1 VGAVSPTYGECPQIA
16 LKKPL
21 KQQQKGTM
29 PNMARPLLSELG
41 GEAMNTSLNPQDSNR
56 QHEEELTSAVL
67 QYLAENPR
75 AMDTLEGIAEWW
87 IARQQIRV
95 EVATLARVLR
105 RLTERGL
112 LEVTGSGEYARYS
125 LKPDRHEP

>member
-1 VGAVSPTYGECPQIA
+1 
-16 LKKPL
+16 
-21 KQQQKGTM
+21 
-29 PNMARPLLSELG
+29 
-41 GEAMNTSLNPQDSNR
+41 MNRSFNSQDSDQ

-67 QYLAENPR
+67 GYLAENPR

-95 EVATLARVLR
+95 EVTMLARVLR

-112 LEVTGSGEYARYS
+112 LEVTGRGEYARYS
-125 LKPDRHEP
+125 LKPQRHDP

>member
-1 VGAVSPTYGECPQIA
+1 
-16 LKKPL
+16 
-21 KQQQKGTM
+21 
-29 PNMARPLLSELG
+29 
-41 GEAMNTSLNPQDSNR
+41 MNTSLNPQDSDR
-56 QHEEELTSAVL
+56 EHEEELTSAVL
-67 QYLAENPR
+67 RYLAENPR

-95 EVATLARVLR
+95 EVTTLARVLR
-105 RLTERGL
+105 RLAERGL

>member
-1 VGAVSPTYGECPQIA
+1 
-16 LKKPL
+16 
-21 KQQQKGTM
+21 
-29 PNMARPLLSELG
+29 
-41 GEAMNTSLNPQDSNR
+41 MNTSLNPQDSDWK
-56 QHEEELTSAVL
+56 HEEELTSAVL
-67 QYLAENPR
+67 GYLAEHPR

-95 EVATLARVLR
+95 EVATLASVLR

-125 LKPDRHEP
+125 LKPESHEP

>member
-1 VGAVSPTYGECPQIA
+1 
-16 LKKPL
+16 
-21 KQQQKGTM
+21 
-29 PNMARPLLSELG
+29 
-41 GEAMNTSLNPQDSNR
+41 MNRSFNSQDSDQ

-67 QYLAENPR
+67 QYLAEHPR

-112 LEVTGSGEYARYS
+112 LEVTGSGDYARYS
-125 LKPDRHEP
+125 LKPERHEP

>member
-1 VGAVSPTYGECPQIA
+1 
-16 LKKPL
+16 
-21 KQQQKGTM
+21 
-29 PNMARPLLSELG
+29 
-41 GEAMNTSLNPQDSNR
+41 MNTSLNPQDSNR
-56 QHEEELTSAVL
+56 QHEEELTLAVL

-95 EVATLARVLR
+95 EVATLARVLN

-112 LEVTGSGEYARYS
+112 LDVTGSGEYARYS